1 MSEIVV
7 NLLPLTPAQQE
18 RFRAAAPQAEHRFLP
33 RMDIN
38 GGTLREG
45 DPAGFDG
52 ATVVIGCPTRAHL
65 SHAPGLKWLQT
76 WSAGTDVY
84 QRPGMLPEGCMLTS
98 AAGAYGP
105 AVSEH
110 LFACLLALCKKLPQ
124 YRDEQRNHHWTDR
137 GTVKSLR
144 NALVLVVGAG
154 DIGTAFAGL
163 CKAVGARTVGLKRTV
178 GPVPAAFDALHPISE
193 LDRWLPQADVAAF
206 VLPHTPETVHILDEK
221 RLESMKPGSILLNA
235 GRGSA
240 VDLIPLEEVLRSGH
254 LWGAALDVTEPE
266 PLPPD
271 HPLWDVENL
280 ILTPHCAG
288 GFHLDV
294 TLARIVDIAVE
305 NLRRYAQGEALNNRV
320 Q

>member
-1 MSEIVV
+1 M
-7 NLLPLTPAQQE
+7 
-18 RFRAAAPQAEHRFLP
+18 
-33 RMDIN
+33 
-38 GGTLREG
+38 
-45 DPAGFDG
+45 
-52 ATVVIGCPTRAHL
+52 
-65 SHAPGLKWLQT
+65 
-76 WSAGTDVY
+76 
-84 QRPGMLPEGCMLTS
+84 
-98 AAGAYGP
+98 
-105 AVSEH
+105 
-110 LFACLLALCKKLPQ
+110 
-124 YRDEQRNHHWTDR
+124 
-137 GTVKSLR
+137 
-144 NALVLVVGAG
+144 
-154 DIGTAFAGL
+154 
-163 CKAVGARTVGLKRTV
+163 
-178 GPVPAAFDALHPISE
+178 
-193 LDRWLPQADVAAF
+193 AAF

-294 TLARIVDIAVE
+294 TLERIVDIAVE